1 MPNTY
6 RALWVEK
13 VADNSYTQRIA
24 ELSEQD
30 LPENELLV
38 EVHYSSLNYK
48 DALSAQGH
56 PGVTK
61 NYPHTP
67 GVDAA
72 GIVLEDKSGQ
82 FKPGDSVIVCCY
94 DLGMNTA
101 GGLSQRIRVPARW
114 AVSLPANLS
123 LKQTMQ
129 IGTAGFTAAACV
141 DKLRRVGGAKA
152 EDGEVIVTGATGG
165 VGSFSVALLH
175 HLGFDVV
182 AVTGKLQESE
192 RLVKLG
198 AKQVLDRAVL
208 LELSPRALAK
218 AQWAHGIDCVGGD
231 YIFNMIKSIRYG
243 GSVAACGMAA
253 GGEFSANVFP
263 FILRGVNL
271 LGVDCAEMPIVPR
284 QALWNMLGGE
294 LKLDN
299 LDTMAEEITLD
310 QVSDYLS
317 RMYNGQAVGRYLVNC
332 LAKV

>member
-6 RALWVEK
+6 RALRVEK
-13 VADNSYTQRIA
+13 IADNSYTQRIA
-24 ELSEQD
+24 ELSEQE
-30 LPENELLV
+30 LPDNELLI

-48 DALSAQGH
+48 DALSAHGH

-61 NYPHTP
+61 SYPHTP

-72 GIVLEDKSGQ
+72 GIVIEDKSAQ
-82 FKPGDSVIVCCY
+82 FKPGDAVIVSCY
-94 DLGMNTA
+94 DLGMNTP

-114 AVSLPANLS
+114 AVSLPDNLT

-141 DKLRRVGGAKA
+141 EKLRRVGGAKV
-152 EDGEVIVTGATGG
+152 EDGEIIVSGATGG

-175 HLGFDVV
+175 HLGFEVV
-182 AVTGKLQESE
+182 AVTGKLQEGE
-192 RLVKLG
+192 RLAKLG

-208 LELSPRALAK
+208 LELSGRALAK

-271 LGVDCAEMPIVPR
+271 LGVDCAEMPIAPR
-284 QALWNMLGGE
+284 QALWNILAGD
-294 LKLDN
+294 LKLSD
-299 LDTMAEEITLD
+299 LDAMAEEITLA
-310 QVSDYLS
+310 QVPDYLS
-317 RMYNGQAVGRYLVNC
+317 RMRNGQAIGRYLVNC
-332 LAKV
+332 QAQ